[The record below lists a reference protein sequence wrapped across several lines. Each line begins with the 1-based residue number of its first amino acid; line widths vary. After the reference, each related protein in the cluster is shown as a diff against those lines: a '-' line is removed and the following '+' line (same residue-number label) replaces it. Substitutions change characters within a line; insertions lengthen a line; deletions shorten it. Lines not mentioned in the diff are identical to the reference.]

1 MLLSLFS
8 RVVVRYLFLHITDV
22 DRVEDKQCSLVLS
35 GAEDI
40 MTAVNRSKLSACAPG
55 IVGRHLS
62 VWQLLFRD
70 L

>member
-22 DRVEDKQCSLVLS
+22 DHVEDKQCSLVLS

-40 MTAVNRSKLSACAPG
+40 MTAVNRSKLSDCAPG
-55 IVGRHLS
+55 IVGSHLS